1 MAGLGGAAGAGG
13 SAGLGGA
20 AGHAGAAGAAGAAP
34 LDCPPATTLK
44 QAADCTDR
52 LIGAALAASRLSE
65 SGYATA
71 AREHNYVT
79 AENEMKWG
87 NIEPS
92 RGSFSFGS
100 ADQIVNFATTNGMK
114 VKGHTLVWFDQNP
127 SWLNSIT
134 SATDLRDALVDHIN
148 GVMDHYKGKI
158 TDWDVVNEAWISTG
172 RTGDGEVTLRDS
184 VWSRVLGES
193 YIDEAFVAARAADPE
208 ATLIYNDFAN
218 EGLSDKSDHV
228 YEMVKSMKMRGI
240 PIDGVGMQMHVG
252 VNTAP
257 SVADVT
263 ANMQRLAE
271 LGLKIYVS
279 EMDVNGCAGY
289 SPEEQRK
296 WYHDM
301 VAVCVAQPAC
311 VGFTVWG
318 ITDKYSWLNSS
329 TDDSMCSGGES
340 PLPLLWDD
348 NYMKKSAY
356 TGVLDALL
364 GK

>member
-1 MAGLGGAAGAGG
+1 
-13 SAGLGGA
+13 
-20 AGHAGAAGAAGAAP
+20 
-34 LDCPPATTLK
+34 
-44 QAADCTDR
+44 
-52 LIGAALAASRLSE
+52 LIGVALAASRLSE
-65 SGYATA
+65 SGYANA
-71 AREHNYVT
+71 AREFNYVT

-100 ADQIVNFATTNGMK
+100 ADQIVNFATQNGMK

-127 SWLNSIT
+127 SWLTSIT
-134 SATDLRDALVDHIN
+134 SASDLRDAMVDHIK
-148 GVMDHYKGKI
+148 GVMDHYKGTIK
-158 TDWDVVNEAWISTG
+158 DWDVVNEAYIATG
-172 RTGDGEVTLRDS
+172 RTGDGDVTLRDS

-193 YIDEAFVAARAADPE
+193 YIDEAFIAAREADAD

-289 SPEEQRK
+289 TADETRT

-301 VAVCVAQPAC
+301 VSVCMAQPAC

-318 ITDKYSWLNSS
+318 VTDKYSWLNSS
-329 TDDSMCSGGES
+329 TDDSMCGGGES
-340 PLPLLWDD
+340 PRPLLFDD